1 MPTKNNINDFNN
13 SWLGYDLPYDLIEQ
27 QPSVQTLRKAGIEK
41 RVKSPE
47 FHVTVAYFPDINLYE
62 LSEALKQAEKK
73 YGQSLQKTDFNFDG
87 YGVVDQPQGRYVY
100 FSPDPDSAPE
110 SFFIK
115 DFMAQLPIYTPEKN
129 CDDLHLSI
137 GGPDPF
143 SRSKPRSWPM
153 NNPFKANGRL
163 VFVGNDGKQ
172 FRKYV
177 WEGAE
182 EGFVETGNTTVIKQT
197 STGQPRIARAIHT
210 IAMFPKIQADTA
222 ASFYILK
229 NFGEKLFPG
238 IKQAKVVFWTALP
251 RGKTAKELEGEGYL
265 TIDLGGEFDHHLT
278 NEQLGKRTECAA
290 TIIAQYLGVQNDVT
304 LKKLLAWAKR
314 DDLQGKGTVSVD
326 PLDRAFGL
334 SGIIMN
340 ANREYANEP
349 RKALDLI
356 VEILG
361 LHVHEEK
368 RRQVELPQELEKL
381 EQAGKI
387 ESLDLKQGSA
397 ELKGMFVETE
407 NIAMAGFLRAAKKT
421 DLIIQRRVS
430 GHTNIVTQQLRS
442 IDLRP
447 LVAVLRL
454 SEAEKKGVQLEAD
467 EASLMSPGR
476 LAGVEEWYYDNAAN
490 SIQNGGIS
498 PEGVTPTRLSRQ
510 EIISLVKNAI
520 PLGTIGTL
528 KREKEQELEG

>member
-41 RVKSPE
+41 RVKAPE
-47 FHVTVAYFPDINLYE
+47 FHVTVAYFPDVNLYE

-73 YGQSLQKTDFNFDG
+73 YGQSLQKADFNFDG

-100 FSPDPDSAPE
+100 FSPDPDSAPQA
-110 SFFIK
+110 FFLK
-115 DFMAQLPIYTPEKN
+115 DFLAQFPIYTPDKN
-129 CDDLHLSI
+129 CDDLHLSV

-143 SRSKPRSWPM
+143 SKSKPRSWPM
-153 NNPFKANGRL
+153 NNPFQANGRL

-177 WEGAE
+177 WQGE
-182 EGFVETGNTTVIKQT
+182 EDGFVEITNTTAPKQ
-197 STGQPRIARAIHT
+197 SPDNQPRTARAIHT

-238 IKQAKVVFWTALP
+238 VNQAKVVFWTSLP
-251 RGKTAKELEGEGYL
+251 GGKSAKELEAEGYL
-265 TIDLGGEFDHHLT
+265 TIDLGGEFDHHLA

-290 TIIAQYLGVQNDVT
+290 TIVARYLGVENDVT

-340 ANREYANEP
+340 ANREYASDP

-356 VEILG
+356 EQIID
-361 LHVHEEK
+361 LHVREEK

-381 EQAGKI
+381 EQTGKI
-387 ESLDLKQGSA
+387 EKFDLRQGSA
-397 ELKGMFVETE
+397 ELKAAFIETE
-407 NIAMAGFLRAAKKT
+407 NIAMAGFLRAAKKI

-447 LVAVLRL
+447 LIAVIRL
-454 SEAEKKGVQLEAD
+454 SEADKKGIQLQVD
-467 EASLMSPGR
+467 ESALMSAGR
-476 LAGVEEWYYDNAAN
+476 LAEIEEWYYDNAAN

-498 PEGVTPTRLSRQ
+498 PEGVTPTKLSRP
-510 EIISLVKNAI
+510 EIIALVKEAV

-528 KREKEQELEG
+528 KREKEQELT